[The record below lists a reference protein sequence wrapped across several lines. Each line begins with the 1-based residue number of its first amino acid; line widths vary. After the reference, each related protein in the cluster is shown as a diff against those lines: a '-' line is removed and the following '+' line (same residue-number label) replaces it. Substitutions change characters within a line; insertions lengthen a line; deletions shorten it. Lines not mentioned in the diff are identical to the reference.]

1 MNLGENTYKRKG
13 AWERKR
19 RVVIDETREWKP
31 YPNLPIAP
39 GLPDVSVVETK
50 ESYKLGGRPTRSN
63 CEDTRD
69 EDECWEE
76 EESYKL
82 GGRPTRSNCEDTRD
96 ETKEWEEE
104 EIYKLGGRPTRS
116 NCEDTRDEE
125 EVKGMYF
132 NIATYKQRQEEGLYE
147 VMSPN
152 IMW

>member
-19 RVVIDETREWKP
+19 RVVIEETREWKP

-39 GLPDVSVVETK
+39 GLPDVSVVREENYKLGGRPSRSSCEDTRDEK
-50 ESYKLGGRPTRSN
+50 EESYKLGGRPSRSSCEDTREEECWDERENYKLGGRPTRS
-63 CEDTRD
+63 
-69 EDECWEE
+69 
-76 EESYKL
+76 S
-82 GGRPTRSNCEDTRD
+82 
-96 ETKEWEEE
+96 
-104 EIYKLGGRPTRS
+104 
-116 NCEDTRDEE
+116 CEDTRDEE

-132 NIATYKQRQEEGLYE
+132 NIATYKQRQEEGLYD